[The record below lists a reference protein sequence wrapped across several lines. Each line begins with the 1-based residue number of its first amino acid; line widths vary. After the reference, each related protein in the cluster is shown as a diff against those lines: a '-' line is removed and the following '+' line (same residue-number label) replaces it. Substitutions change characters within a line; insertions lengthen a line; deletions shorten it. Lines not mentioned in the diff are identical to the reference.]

1 MRIGPV
7 TLANNVIL
15 APMAG
20 VADRPFRQLCRR
32 LGAGLAVA
40 EMVAADS
47 ALWDTPKSR
56 RRLDFADEPG
66 PIAVQI
72 LGSDPCQLA
81 EAARRNLA
89 LGADIIDIN
98 MGCPVKK
105 VCRTRAGAAL
115 LRDEPRV
122 GRILAAV
129 VEAAAPAPV
138 TLKIRAGWSPAE
150 RNATAIAGI
159 AEDCG
164 IAALTIHGRTRACGY
179 REPAEHETLRE
190 VRERVALPLIA
201 NGDIASPEGAR
212 QVLDYTQADAIMI
225 GRAAQGRPWICGQI
239 AHYLADGVRP
249 KEPSPARVREY
260 LLTHLDA
267 LYSLYGTEL
276 GVRVARKHLA
286 WYARGRTT
294 TASFP
299 VQVNGAESPE
309 QQMALVDILFQ
320 GYGLEG
326 KQPL

>member
-1 MRIGPV
+1 MQIGPV
-7 TLANNVIL
+7 TLANAVIL

-40 EMVAADS
+40 EMVAANS

-72 LGSDPCQLA
+72 LGSDPRQLA
-81 EAARRNLA
+81 EAARRHLA

-105 VCRTRAGAAL
+105 VCRTQAGAAL
-115 LRDEPRV
+115 LRDQVRV

-129 VEAAAPAPV
+129 VAAAAPAPV
-138 TLKIRAGWSPAE
+138 TLKIRTGWSPAE
-150 RNATAIAGI
+150 RNAVAIARI

-179 REPAEHETLRE
+179 REPAEHETLRQ
-190 VRERVALPLIA
+190 VREQVALPLIA
-201 NGDIASPEGAR
+201 NGDIDSPEKAR
-212 QVLDYTQADAIMI
+212 QVLDYTEADAIMI

-249 KEPSPARVREY
+249 QEPTQARVREI
-260 LLTHLDA
+260 LATHLDA
-267 LYSLYGTEL
+267 LYGLYGSEA
-276 GVRVARKHLA
+276 GVRIARKHLA
-286 WYARGRTT
+286 WYGRARAAP
-294 TASFP
+294 ASFLT
-299 VQVNGAESPE
+299 QINGAQSPE
-309 QQMALVDILFQ
+309 RQLALVEAFFS
-320 GYGLEG
+320 GPGSEG